1 MSLVSVRRD
10 GPVRTVTLTRGE
22 KRNALNLAMLEALEA
37 AFGEAP
43 EKTDRVVVLR
53 AEGPVFCAGMDLAER
68 LARPVTTNESPIETV
83 LHAIEHYPL
92 PVVAVVQGD
101 AIAGG
106 NELALHC
113 DFVVA
118 ASTALVL
125 GFLYWRVGGV
135 IDDEQRAVVEAA
147 IRGLADD
154 YARGATPALAAAVQQ
169 RLEGLQ
175 DRDAIYLLATDD
187 GRRIAGNLA
196 GWPPTVAPGAGW
208 TTLQLYRTDRSEPTE
223 IVDPWTDRAAADA
236 AGESSTWAG
245 SGMTCSVESV
255 ERTIDGTRVRFVVG
269 LAPGADRATTTV
281 GPPRYRTA
289 SGRWYEASVQG
300 LPADRVLRVDRERNS
315 RVRFDVVLARGVDR
329 LRLALGDRTIDVDC
343 GLVYGQ
349 KWSQL
354 TNAEP
359 TSVFLAEGSEVAVLE
374 GGRVR

>member
-118 ASTALVL
+118 SSTARF
-125 GFLYWRVGGV
+125 GMS
-135 IDDEQRAVVEAA
+135 
-147 IRGLADD
+147 LA
-154 YARGATPALAAAVQQ
+154 Q
-169 RLEGLQ
+169 
-175 DRDAIYLLATDD
+175 I
-187 GRRIAGNLA
+187 
-196 GWPPTVAPGAGW
+196 
-208 TTLQLYRTDRSEPTE
+208 
-223 IVDPWTDRAAADA
+223 
-236 AGESSTWAG
+236 
-245 SGMTCSVESV
+245 
-255 ERTIDGTRVRFVVG
+255 G
-269 LAPGADRATTTV
+269 LAPTWFLAKKLMEVA
-281 GPPRYRTA
+281 GPVWTREILLLGDP
-289 SGRWYEASVQG
+289 
-300 LPADRVLRVDRERNS
+300 LPAPRMHELGLIARVAEPDQLDATAQRII
-315 RVRFDVVLARGVDR
+315 DR
-329 LRLALGDRTIDVDC
+329 LAANAPLSLKAMKALLVREMRFRDGIDHADIDKLVQATRSSADAKEGIAARLEKR
-343 GLVYGQ
+343 Q
-349 KWSQL
+349 
-354 TNAEP
+354 P
-359 TSVFLAEGSEVAVLE
+359 VFKGE
-374 GGRVR
+374 